1 MKKILLIISLVF
13 ASGLFAF
20 AQEEDG
26 QANEKIRDKMNEF
39 IQKRLSLSRSEAER
53 FTPVFLRYFRDW
65 RTTMR
70 EYKADKLI
78 MQQKI
83 IELRLRY
90 RPEFREIVG
99 EQRGNEVYK
108 HQDIFIHELNQIK
121 NERLNERRGPLKRN

>member
-39 IQKRLSLSRSEAER
+39 IQKRLSLSRSEAEK

-65 RTTMR
+65 RTTIKEHR
-70 EYKADKLI
+70 VDKLI

-90 RPEFREIVG
+90 RPQFREIVG
-99 EQRGNEVYK
+99 EHRSNDFYK
-108 HQDIFIHELNQIK
+108 HQDIFMHELNEMRK
-121 NERLNERRGPLKRN
+121 ERMNER